1 MKTKV
6 LIISALMAFIG
17 CFTASAQQAATQ
29 TSQGGLTFNER
40 IHDFGQIN
48 EADGRVKTIFEFV
61 NDTNVPI
68 TMTNVQA
75 SCGCT
80 VPEWSREPIAPKK
93 KGYISVTFNPAGR
106 PGNFR
111 KSITVRYTEAGST
124 QSKATTLNIRGE
136 VIPAVK
142 NVAK

>member
-17 CFTASAQQAATQ
+17 CFAASAQQAATQ

-93 KGYISVTFNPAGR
+93 KGYIKTKSNRHLVI
-106 PGNFR
+106 FR
-111 KSITVRYTEAGST
+111 HELHGISRMIILLSLRFSA
-124 QSKATTLNIRGE
+124 
-136 VIPAVK
+136 
-142 NVAK
+142 